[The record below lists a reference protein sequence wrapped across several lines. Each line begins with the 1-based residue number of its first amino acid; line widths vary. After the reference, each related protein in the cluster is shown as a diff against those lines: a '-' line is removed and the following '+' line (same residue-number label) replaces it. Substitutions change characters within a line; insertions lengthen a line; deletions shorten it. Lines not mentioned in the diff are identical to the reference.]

1 MEVRWACG
9 WGCIAVAPGMHFW
22 KHSLPVVCCSCSSV
36 IVLPFKYSLVKNSAP
51 RATGAALSCFYDFQG
66 EQFEIELSSAR
77 RGYTFFGKLSRP
89 RECFMCSTSIYVYTS
104 RHTSPMHRD
113 TCTECVCVCVYFWAK
128 KFWYH
133 QAHLFLSMAM
143 DVLMNTACAHK
154 EICWYKENVFVITS
168 SITVLEEIMIKTSI
182 QFC

>member
-113 TCTECVCVCVYFWAK
+113 TCTECVCVFISEQRSSGIIRHIYSCQWPWMFWWTLPVLCITRRYVDIK
-128 KFWYH
+128 KMY
-133 QAHLFLSMAM
+133 LSLPVA
-143 DVLMNTACAHK
+143 
-154 EICWYKENVFVITS
+154 
-168 SITVLEEIMIKTSI
+168 
-182 QFC
+182 